1 MRIYKYLYYDILL
14 IAIGSNI
21 STFLTLWGIIFGF
34 LFLLYIG
41 MHEKKR
47 LDIIFE
53 DSFFRISILYFVL
66 WIILS
71 TQSIEPLHSVE
82 AVGSTAYRLI
92 PFFLVMV
99 GISNQKYLKI
109 TCLFFAVSVLLTDL
123 MAVYQLI
130 TNMISLWGL
139 RVLGFS
145 HSPTFF
151 ATHMLM
157 AIPVLWWC
165 AHKEYFSGK
174 EKGFFLFV
182 MLLSLLMLIASQTR
196 GAWISFVV
204 TSIIY
209 AVFCKNMRKKIA
221 IGLSALFLFVGAV
234 SVAYPSIQDRI
245 DSITDMQYTSNSERV
260 LMWKAAIEI
269 TRDHPLA
276 GIGSDEFGYVYNTQ
290 YISPLAQER
299 PKTDDPRSG
308 HGHPHNNILKRFS
321 EGGLIGG
328 SAFVLFNLYILY
340 RLIKQYKRRERGND
354 YSYAFMGILI
364 FIAVHV
370 EGLTDTNF
378 TNVPIMREFWLLLGL
393 AWIGDSAEKDK
404 NQLQV

>member
-1 MRIYKYLYYDILL
+1 MYMKIQ
-14 IAIGSNI
+14 
-21 STFLTLWGIIFGF
+21 
-34 LFLLYIG
+34 
-41 MHEKKR
+41 KKH
-47 LDIIFE
+47 DIIFFNK
-53 DSFFRISILYFVL
+53 DSFLRISILYFVL
-66 WIILS
+66 WLILS
-71 TQSIEPLHSVE
+71 TQSIEPLRSME
-82 AVGSTAYRLI
+82 AVLSTAYRLI
-92 PFFLVMV
+92 PFFLVV
-99 GISNQKYLKI
+99 VIISNQKYLKSVCVLLSI
-109 TCLFFAVSVLLTDL
+109 SVLITDVTAL
-123 MAVYQLI
+123 YQLI
-130 TNMISLWGL
+130 TRTESNWGI
-139 RVLGFS
+139 RVLGLS
-145 HSPTFF
+145 NSPTFF

-165 AHKEYFSGK
+165 AHKEYFSDK

-209 AVFCKNMRKKIA
+209 AICCKNMRKKIA

-290 YISPLAQER
+290 YISPLAKER

-328 SAFVLFNLYILY
+328 SVFILFNLYILY
-340 RLIKQYKRRERGND
+340 RLINKYKCRYVKND
-354 YSYAFMGILI
+354 YSFALMGILV

-378 TNVPIMREFWLLLGL
+378 TCVPIMREFWLLMGL
-393 AWIGDSAEKDK
+393 AWIGDDVGMIK
-404 NQLQV
+404 

>member
-1 MRIYKYLYYDILL
+1 MAIYKYIYYAILL
-14 IAIGSNI
+14 IAVGSNV
-21 STFLTLWGIIFGF
+21 SPFLTLWGIILGF

-41 MHEKKR
+41 INKKNN
-47 LDIIFE
+47 LNVIFK
-53 DSFFRISILYFVL
+53 DSFFRISILYFIV
-66 WIILS
+66 WILLS
-71 TQSIEPLHSVE
+71 TQSIEPIHSME
-82 AVGSTAYRLI
+82 SICSTAYRLM

-99 GISNQKYLKI
+99 GVYNQKYLKL

-123 MAVYQLI
+123 MAVHQLL
-130 TNMISLWGL
+130 TNTIFLWGL

-145 HSPTFF
+145 NSPTFF

-165 AHKEYFSGK
+165 AHKNYFSCR
-174 EKGFFLFV
+174 EKIFFLFV
-182 MLLSLLMLIASQTR
+182 LLLSLLMLIASQTR

-209 AVFCKNMRKKIA
+209 AICCKNMRKKIA
-221 IGLSALFLFVGAV
+221 IGLSALFLFVGAI

-269 TRDHPLA
+269 TKDHPLA

-290 YISPLAQER
+290 YISPLAKER

-321 EGGLIGG
+321 EGGVIGG
-328 SAFVLFNLYILY
+328 SIFILFNLYILY
-340 RLIKQYKRRERGND
+340 RLIKQYKRREDDND

-364 FIAVHV
+364 FTALHV

-393 AWIGDSAEKDK
+393 AWIGDSVEKDK
-404 NQLQV
+404 NEV